1 MNEQIQN
8 IQTESEESSIDFG
21 SIWQAVK
28 SRRRLYYIALPVAF
42 VLAAVYTLSL
52 PNYYNCQV
60 KLSPELSSR
69 RTGNSLATLASSFG
83 VNISLFHV
91 NASVY
96 KVYICKLDLFRSL

>member
-21 SIWQAVK
+21 AIWQAVK

-52 PNYYNCQV
+52 PNY
-60 KLSPELSSR
+60 
-69 RTGNSLATLASSFG
+69 
-83 VNISLFHV
+83 
-91 NASVY
+91 
-96 KVYICKLDLFRSL
+96 